1 MYEYG
6 GVKIRWLGHDGFII
20 QNEKKVCIDP
30 YEIETSEKVDIL
42 LLTHEHFDHCSV
54 SDIKKV
60 CDENTLIFAIPACKG
75 ELSKVKARQINY
87 VKPNDKFKVGEIN
100 IEAVPAYN
108 VNKFRAPNQPFHPK
122 KDGKVGYILTI
133 KGVRIYHMGDTD
145 FIDEMKNLQVDIALV
160 PVSGTYV
167 MTSKEAIEA
176 TNMIK
181 PKVAI
186 PMHYGSIVGSEKD
199 ALDFKKEAKCEVVIL
214 KKEN

>member
-1 MYEYG
+1 MYEYK

-20 QNEKKVCIDP
+20 QNGKKICIDP
-30 YEIETSEKVDIL
+30 YEIRISEKVDIL
-42 LLTHEHFDHCSV
+42 LITHEHFDHCSLK
-54 SDIKKV
+54 DIKKV
-60 CDENTLIFAIPACKG
+60 CGENTIIFAIPSCKLEG
-75 ELSKVKARQINY
+75 LKVKEVRY
-87 VKPNDKFKVGEIN
+87 LKPGDKVSLDDIG

-122 KDGKVGYILTI
+122 EDGKLGYIVTI

-145 FIDEMKNLQVDIALV
+145 FIEEMKNLKVDIALV

-167 MTSKEAIEA
+167 MTAKEAIEA
-176 TNMIK
+176 VNTLK

-199 ALDFKKEAKCEVVIL
+199 ALEFKKGAKCEVVIL
-214 KKEN
+214 KKE